1 MDEVLL
7 LSLLVRIALLVRIG
21 CAFFFFF
28 LLSKV
33 QKRLKCEQCSLTL
46 FLTLI

>member
-7 LSLLVRIALLVRIG
+7 LSLLVRIG
-21 CAFFFFF
+21 CAFFFFFF